1 MANFGYIS
9 KLEKMVS
16 FWVVVCAVRK
26 NNWNFYL
33 CLNLWLTCTVWIGVP
48 IFWQLMRSWLFPTV
62 FRRQN
67 VPDQKPKSHVPYTSP
82 GDRVTSCPVARCSP
96 VRSLHSLLGF
106 LFWLSAFSSGL
117 WPHIFAHS
125 PSLVPHSSLL
135 LYPFSP
141 CRSLFVCSAL
151 AIFRSVAYK

>member
-67 VPDQKPKSHVPYTSP
+67 VPDQKAKSHVPYTSP

-96 VRSLHSLLGF
+96 VRSLHSRSRLSLLGCGRIYSRTRLLSFRILPFFSTHF
-106 LFWLSAFSSGL
+106 L
-117 WPHIFAHS
+117 
-125 PSLVPHSSLL
+125 LVDH
-135 LYPFSP
+135 
-141 CRSLFVCSAL
+141 FVCVVLLQS
-151 AIFRSVAYK
+151 FDQ